1 MRTDLKLV
9 HKLSYKHSAYSQ
21 TISGGIAMSEHCQDT
36 LHCRP
41 EDLNQAMSIHTRKIT
56 DSCRDKDCI
65 EDLRVYLTRE
75 SQSILDNATNARV
88 RSAELLYT
96 YIDVEPVAF
105 DRNHY
110 CIDVTFYY
118 RILAD
123 ALVGAVH
130 PVTIC
135 GLSVF
140 SKRAVLCG
148 EDSPA
153 HIYRSDTRLGA
164 PDGLTRIFANRPTAI
179 VEVLDPMVLSSKVRE
194 ICDCKDNPVIQI
206 PDPIR
211 NMYDDEFVL
220 CGDKKRLYVTLG
232 QFSIIRLERD
242 AQLVVPVLDYSIPT
256 KECCDNPGCAEDPCE
271 MFSRIPF
278 PADQFAPQGCDKS
291 SDPHCSCG
299 CYQTT

>member
-1 MRTDLKLV
+1 
-9 HKLSYKHSAYSQ
+9 
-21 TISGGIAMSEHCQDT
+21 MSENCQQS
-36 LHCRP
+36 LHCDP
-41 EDLNQAMSIHTRKIT
+41 QDLRQALSIHTRKIT

-65 EDLRVYLTRE
+65 EDLRVYLTRG
-75 SQSILDNATNARV
+75 SQALLDTAAGAKV
-88 RSAELLYT
+88 RCAELLYT

-123 ALVGAVH
+123 A
-130 PVTIC
+130 TIGSSRPASLY
-135 GLSVF
+135 GLAVF

-148 EDSPA
+148 EDSRA
-153 HIYRSDTRLGA
+153 HIFTSETRLHY
-164 PDGLTRIFANRPTAI
+164 PDGITRYSANLPTAV

-194 ICDCKDNPVIQI
+194 LCDCDRRENAVVQLPESIL
-206 PDPIR
+206 R
-211 NMYDDEFVL
+211 LFDDELVL
-220 CGDKKRLYVTLG
+220 SGENRRLYVTLG

-242 AQLVVPVLDYSIPT
+242 AQLLVPVLDYSIPD

-278 PADQFAPQGCDKS
+278 PTGRFVPTGCDSGKQELDS
-291 SDPHCSCG
+291 CQCS
-299 CYQTT
+299 YTTTSNC